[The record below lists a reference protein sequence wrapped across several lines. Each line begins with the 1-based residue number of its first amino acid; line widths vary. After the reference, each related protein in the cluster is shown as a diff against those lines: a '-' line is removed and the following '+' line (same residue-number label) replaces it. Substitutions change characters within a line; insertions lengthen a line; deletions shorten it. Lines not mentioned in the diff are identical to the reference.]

1 MSTGSPAN
9 PFPKILVCTDG
20 SPDSEGAITAA
31 LQLAKATGSQ
41 VVLLEVIFYMAG
53 YELQAPD
60 TLAPPV
66 VNLELMQVQETA
78 AKERL
83 ETWKAEAAKEGVSLS
98 PLVRAGSSAYEGIL
112 EEVGE
117 TQPDLIIMGRHGY
130 TGLTR
135 LLMGSVTA
143 RVIGHSLCNVL
154 VAPRGVGLDFSRLLV
169 ASDGSPFSEAAWDE
183 ALALA
188 QAMGSALI
196 AVAVA
201 TSDRDIPTATA
212 AVRNMEAAA
221 AAQGII
227 LDTMIP
233 MGRPEEGIVKAADF
247 KKASLI
253 IVGSHGRTGLKR
265 LLMGSVAE
273 RVIGLASCPVLVVKK
288 KPEQQ

>member
-1 MSTGSPAN
+1 MSTASLAN

-20 SPDSEGAITAA
+20 SPDSEGAVTAA
-31 LQLAKATGSQ
+31 LQLAKATGST

-53 YELQAPD
+53 YELQSPD
-60 TLAPPV
+60 TLAPPM

-83 ETWKAEAAKEGVSLS
+83 ETRRDEAAKEGVTLE
-98 PLVRAGSSAYEGIL
+98 PRVRAGSSAYEGIL

-130 TGLTR
+130 TGLAR

-143 RVIGHSLCNVL
+143 RVIGHSPCHVL
-154 VAPRGVGLDFSRLLV
+154 VMPRGVGLDFNRLLV
-169 ASDGSPFSEAAWDE
+169 ASDGSPFSEAAWEE
-183 ALALA
+183 ALILA
-188 QAMGSALI
+188 KAMGSSLVG
-196 AVAVA
+196 VAVA
-201 TSDRDIPTATA
+201 TSDRDIPTATST
-212 AVRNMEAAA
+212 VRNMEAAA

-288 KPEQQ
+288 RQEQQ

>member
-1 MSTGSPAN
+1 MSTASPVN

-53 YELQAPD
+53 YELQSPD
-60 TLAPPV
+60 TLVPPV

-83 ETWKAEAAKEGVSLS
+83 ETRKAEAAKEGVILE
-98 PLVRAGSSAYEGIL
+98 PRVRAGSSAYEGIL

-130 TGLTR
+130 TGLAR

-143 RVIGHSLCNVL
+143 RVIGHSPCHVL
-154 VAPRGVGLDFSRLLV
+154 VVPQGVPLRFERLLI
-169 ASDGSPFSEAAWDE
+169 ASDGSPFGEAAWNE
-183 ALALA
+183 ALTLA

-196 AVAVA
+196 GVAVA

-247 KKASLI
+247 KGASLI

-273 RVIGLASCPVLVVKK
+273 RVIGDAKCPVLVVKK
-288 KPEQQ
+288 KQ

>member
-1 MSTGSPAN
+1 MSTASPAN

-31 LQLAKATGSQ
+31 LQLAKATGST
-41 VVLLEVIFYMAG
+41 VVLLEVVFYLAG
-53 YELQAPD
+53 YELQSPD

-78 AKERL
+78 ARERL

-98 PLVRAGSSAYEGIL
+98 PRVRAGSSAYEGIM

-143 RVIGHSLCNVL
+143 RVIGHSPCNVL
-154 VAPRGVGLDFSRLLV
+154 VAPREVPLSFERLLI
-169 ASDGSPFSEAAWDE
+169 ASDGSPFGEAAWDE
-183 ALALA
+183 ALTLA

-196 AVAVA
+196 GVAVA
-201 TSDRDIPTATA
+201 ASDRDIPTATE
-212 AVRNMEAAA
+212 AVRHLEAAA
-221 AAQGII
+221 AAQGIT

-273 RVIGLASCPVLVVKK
+273 RVIGHAKCPVLVVKK
-288 KPEQQ
+288 K

>member
-1 MSTGSPAN
+1 MSTASPAN

-31 LQLAKATGSQ
+31 LQLAKATGSM
-41 VVLLEVIFYMAG
+41 VVLLEVIFYLAG

-60 TLAPPV
+60 TLAPPI

-78 AKERL
+78 ARERL
-83 ETWKAEAAKEGVSLS
+83 EAWRAEAAGDGVTLE
-98 PLVRAGSSAYEGIL
+98 PRVRTGSSAYEGIL

-143 RVIGHSLCNVL
+143 RVIGHSPVSVL
-154 VAPRGVGLDFSRLLV
+154 VAPRGVPLSFERLLI

-183 ALALA
+183 ALSLA
-188 QAMGSALI
+188 KAMGSALI
-196 AVAVA
+196 GVAVA
-201 TSDRDIPTATA
+201 AADRDIPTATE
-212 AVRNMEAAA
+212 AVRGLEAAA
-221 AAQGII
+221 SQEGIT
-227 LDTMIP
+227 LDTMVP
-233 MGRPEEGIVKAADF
+233 LGRPEEGIVKAAEF
-247 KKASLI
+247 KQASLI

-288 KPEQQ
+288 K

>member
-1 MSTGSPAN
+1 MSAVSPSA

-31 LQLAKATGSQ
+31 LNLAKTTGST
-41 VVLLEVIFYMAG
+41 VFLLEVLFYLAG

-60 TLAPPV
+60 TLAPPM
-66 VNLELMQVQETA
+66 VNMELMQAQETA
-78 AKERL
+78 ARERL
-83 ETWKAEAAKEGVSLS
+83 EAWKTKAAGEGVLLT
-98 PLVRAGSSAYEGIL
+98 PRVRTGSSAYEGIL

-117 TQPDLIIMGRHGY
+117 SQPDLIIMGRHGY

-143 RVIGHSLCNVL
+143 RVIGHSPCDVL
-154 VAPRGVGLDFSRLLV
+154 VVPREVPLSFKRLLA
-169 ASDGSPFSEAAWDE
+169 ASDGSPFSEAAWTA
-183 ALALA
+183 ALSLA
-188 QAMGSALI
+188 KTMGSDLI
-196 AVAVA
+196 GVAVA
-201 TSDRDIPTATA
+201 ATDRDIPAATEV
-212 AVRNMEAAA
+212 VRGLEAAA
-221 AAQGII
+221 AEQGIT

-247 KKASLI
+247 KAASLI

-273 RVIGLASCPVLVVKK
+273 RVIGHAKCPVLVVKK
-288 KPEQQ
+288 K

>member
-1 MSTGSPAN
+1 MSAASPSA

-31 LQLAKATGSQ
+31 LNLAKTTGST
-41 VVLLEVIFYMAG
+41 VFLLEVLFYLAG

-60 TLAPPV
+60 TLAPPI
-66 VNLELMQVQETA
+66 VNMELMQAQETA
-78 AKERL
+78 VRERL
-83 ETWKAEAAKEGVSLS
+83 EARKAEAAAEGITLE
-98 PLVRAGSSAYEGIL
+98 PRVRTGSSAYEGIL

-117 TQPDLIIMGRHGY
+117 SQPDLIIMGRHGY

-143 RVIGHSLCNVL
+143 RVIGHSSCNVL
-154 VAPRGVGLDFSRLLV
+154 VVPQGVGLDFKRLMV
-169 ASDGSPFSEAAWDE
+169 ASDGSPFSEAAWTE
-183 ALALA
+183 ALLLSK
-188 QAMGSALI
+188 AMGSALI
-196 AVAVA
+196 GVSVA
-201 TSDRDIPTATA
+201 TSDRDIPAATQV
-212 AVRNMEAAA
+212 VRGLEAAA
-221 AAQGII
+221 SEQGIA

-247 KKASLI
+247 KGASLI

-273 RVIGLASCPVLVVKK
+273 RVIGHAKCPVLVVKK
-288 KPEQQ
+288 R

>member
-1 MSTGSPAN
+1 MSTASPAN

-53 YELQAPD
+53 YELQSPD
-60 TLAPPV
+60 TLAPPM

-83 ETWKAEAAKEGVSLS
+83 ATRQAEAAKEGVSLS
-98 PLVRAGSSAYEGIL
+98 PRVRPGSSAYEGIL

-130 TGLTR
+130 TGLAR

-143 RVIGHSLCNVL
+143 RVIGHSPCHVL
-154 VAPRGVGLDFSRLLV
+154 VVPQGVPLSFERLLI
-169 ASDGSPFSEAAWDE
+169 ASDGSPFGEAAWDE

-196 AVAVA
+196 GVAVA
-201 TSDRDIPTATA
+201 TSDRDIPTATE
-212 AVRNMEAAA
+212 AVRHLEAAA
-221 AAQGII
+221 AAQGIA

-288 KPEQQ
+288 K

>member
-1 MSTGSPAN
+1 MSAASSSA

-31 LQLAKATGSQ
+31 LHLAKTTGST
-41 VVLLEVIFYMAG
+41 VFVLEVLFYLAG
-53 YELQAPD
+53 YEMQSPD

-66 VNLELMQVQETA
+66 VNLELMRVQETA
-78 AKERL
+78 ARERL
-83 ETWKAEAAKEGVSLS
+83 EAWKAEAAKEGVTLEPRIRTS
-98 PLVRAGSSAYEGIL
+98 PSAYEGIL

-143 RVIGHSLCNVL
+143 RVIGHSPVNVL
-154 VAPRGVGLDFSRLLV
+154 VVPQGVPLSFERLLM
-169 ASDGSPFSEAAWDE
+169 ASDGSPYSEAAWAE

-188 QAMGSALI
+188 GAMGSALI
-196 AVAVA
+196 GVAVA
-201 TSDRDIPTATA
+201 ASDRDIPTATN
-212 AVRNMEAAA
+212 AVRNLEAAA
-221 AAQGII
+221 SQQGIPV
-227 LDTMIP
+227 DTMIP
-233 MGRPEEGIVKAADF
+233 MGRPEEGIVKAAEF
-247 KKASLI
+247 KQASLI

-273 RVIGLASCPVLVVKK
+273 RVIGQAKCPVLVVKK
-288 KPEQQ
+288 K